1 MIVILKFF
9 QNTKRPDLDTVISRT
24 LMKVA
29 VVSKNYAA
37 RSLTSTAH
45 AMPVD
50 KEIWKCRV
58 VKEMYPGE
66 AKGCFIVE
74 PIERVNH
81 ENTQYLLPNGYTTE
95 VIHGRLL
102 VHPKTKGNWMLD
114 LMLRK
119 ILAEKTGAYCAIVDL
134 EIAENQAPAIPLAG
148 PRAEE
153 EDQG

>member
-9 QNTKRPDLDTVISRT
+9 QNEQRPDLDTVISRT

-29 VVSKNYAA
+29 VISKNYAA
-37 RSLTSTAH
+37 RSATSTAH

-50 KEIWKCRV
+50 KELWRCRV

-74 PIERVNH
+74 PIEKVEH
-81 ENTQYLLPNGYTTE
+81 TNTQYLLPNGYTTE

-102 VHPKTKGNWMLD
+102 VHPRVKGNWMLD

-134 EIAENQAPAIPLAG
+134 EVPENPAPTIPMVGPKAEG
-148 PRAEE
+148 DE
-153 EDQG
+153 G